1 MIIVPVRRVALVEQ
15 VADELARKLQ
25 SGTWVPGDRLPTE
38 VHLAQLLGVGRS
50 TVREAVRAL
59 VSNGMLESR
68 QGSGTFVRSCAPRS
82 GDLSARLRRAG
93 VLEVYEVRHGLEL
106 HAARLAATR
115 RTEEDLQ
122 CLDAALTRRRRARA
136 AGRIAA
142 FVDADLDFH
151 RGVIAAAHNPVLT
164 ELFDTFL
171 DVLRAALVD
180 LAEDPELRQ
189 DTHPQHSALTTAIRG
204 GDPDAAVAA
213 TVEHLSG
220 TEQALARLVRV
231 SR

>member
-1 MIIVPVRRVALVEQ
+1 MT
-15 VADELARKLQ
+15 
-25 SGTWVPGDRLPTE
+25 SGAWVPGDRLPTE
-38 VHLAQLLGVGRS
+38 IQLAQLLGVGRS

-59 VSNGMLESR
+59 VSSGMLESR
-68 QGSGTFVRSCAPRS
+68 QGSGTFVRPRAPRW

-115 RTEEDLQ
+115 RTEEDLR
-122 CLDAALTRRRRARA
+122 CLDAALARRRRARS

-151 RGVIAAAHNPVLT
+151 RGVIAATHNPVLV

-171 DVLRAALVD
+171 DVLRVTLVD
-180 LAEDPELRQ
+180 LAEDPALRR
-189 DTHPQHSALTTAIRG
+189 DTHPEHLALAAAIRG
-204 GDPDAAVAA
+204 ENPEAAVAA

-220 TEQALARLVRV
+220 TEQALVRLARGPR
-231 SR
+231 